1 VLTGPNRGDAFMKKF
16 DRSKI
21 ALFLACMSVLGNSTS
36 AMNAN
41 KVQNPQTI
49 GTVGGR
55 ETNLKK

>member
-1 VLTGPNRGDAFMKKF
+1 MKKF